1 MNYDGQEEYLGAM
14 LSLGSKSLSIPPLLP
29 SLPLFVSEKLK
40 KLIDNASRTLVNL
53 PFSLRGAFE
62 FHHVDGTNGCLTE
75 VTACTVV

>member
-1 MNYDGQEEYLGAM
+1 MTVRRNIWVLCC
-14 LSLGSKSLSIPPLLP
+14 LWVFKSLSIP
-29 SLPLFVSEKLK
+29 SLPPFFLLSVSGKLK

-53 PFSLRGAFE
+53 PFSLRGVFE